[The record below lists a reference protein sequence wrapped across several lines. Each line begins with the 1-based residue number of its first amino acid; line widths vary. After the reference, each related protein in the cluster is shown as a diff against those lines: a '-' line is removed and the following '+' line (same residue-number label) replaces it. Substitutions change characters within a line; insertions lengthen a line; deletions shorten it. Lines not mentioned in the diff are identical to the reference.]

1 MLSFLLAVHLL
12 DLSHLSLLI
21 DVLIRNHLR
30 FGLDLLH
37 SFHQSALLSGLRLF
51 DFLARPGVV
60 FFNLFLLSGHLFL
73 RWLVMS
79 KIVLLLV
86 LDKPTGQF
94 PWVFVE
100 RVSVV
105 RLVKYFGSL
114 LFPKHFLR

>member
-1 MLSFLLAVHLL
+1 MLSFFLAVHLL
-12 DLSHLSLLI
+12 DLAHLSLLI
-21 DVLIRNHLR
+21 DVLIRDHLR

-37 SFHQSALLSGLRLF
+37 SFHQAALLTGLCLL
-51 DFLARPGVV
+51 DLLARPGVV
-60 FFNLFLLSGHLFL
+60 FFNLFLLYGHLFL
-73 RWLVMS
+73 CWLMMS

-86 LDKPTGQF
+86 LDKPAGQF